1 FKAEVESDRLG
12 MAWAVA
18 VVHEDRAR
26 IFVCE
31 LIVVRENLV
40 IQEGIGKLA
49 HKPKRRRLTC
59 IETLPKSSPLL
70 ARTIAQRAPTA
81 VERPGLRKEMKA
93 RLPLEEGRAVQT
105 PGVQETLPEIFAQ
118 FGPCWWLVQQARAGG
133 HRNVC
138 AVVIERCECHSATQA
153 VSVRNRVQCKASERI
168 TKPADPRGEAE
179 RPERS
184 ERCVNRPRDLREQD
198 RTLVVGELERVRERE
213 SIDVGTKV
221 CARHS
226 ARAYAP
232 SASQFPL
239 WPSN

>member
-40 IQEGIGKLA
+40 IQERIRQLA

-70 ARTIAQRAPTA
+70 ARPIAQRAPTA

-93 RLPLEEGRAVQT
+93 RLPFEEGRAVQT
-105 PGVQETLPEIFAQ
+105 PGVQETLPEVVAQ
-118 FGPCWWLVQQARAGG
+118 VGPYCWLVHRTRARG
-133 HRNVC
+133 HRRVC
-138 AVVIERCECHSATQA
+138 AAVIERRERHAAAQTVAVGDGTECE
-153 VSVRNRVQCKASERI
+153 ASE
-168 TKPADPRGEAE
+168 
-179 RPERS
+179 
-184 ERCVNRPRDLREQD
+184 
-198 RTLVVGELERVRERE
+198 
-213 SIDVGTKV
+213 
-221 CARHS
+221 
-226 ARAYAP
+226 
-232 SASQFPL
+232 
-239 WPSN
+239 